1 MQKQFNKIVNMQNNQ
16 GATEFEGYSPNEM
29 ELILY
34 KPFSKNSPI
43 QLNKLTESDYK
54 SVSLLNL
61 VKYLAILLSENG
73 EIKLTKTESL
83 PVKVV
88 KDIYA
93 KGFFKDKE
101 IESGITKLS
110 KETDS
115 LSINLTKILIELSGL
130 AKRQKGCLSLTKSG
144 EKILRDDDET
154 LKLIFRTFATKFN
167 WAYYDAHEGEKVGQ
181 LGFGFTLTL
190 LGKYGKSKRLDS
202 FYSDKY
208 FRAFPAL
215 LNSFSEPYYGT
226 VEEKASYVYSI
237 RTFDRFLN
245 YFNFIEIEKNYPK
258 SETHI
263 RKTDLFDK
271 FISVCRIGSCKL
283 LNKDG
288 SL

>member
-1 MQKQFNKIVNMQNNQ
+1 MKEQFNKIVNIQNNQ
-16 GATEFEGYSPNEM
+16 GVIEFEGYSPNEM

-54 SVSLLNL
+54 SVPLLNL
-61 VKYLAILLSENG
+61 VKYLANLLSENG

-130 AKRQKGCLSLTKSG
+130 AKRRKGCLSLTKNG

-167 WAYYDAHEGEKVGQ
+167 WAYYDAFEGEKVGQ
-181 LGFGFTLTL
+181 LGFGFSLIL
-190 LGKYGKSKRLDS
+190 LGKYGKTKRLDR
-202 FYSDKY
+202 FYSEKY
-208 FRAFPAL
+208 FKAFPAL
-215 LNSFSEPYYGT
+215 LNSFSEPVLRT
-226 VEEKASYVYSI
+226 IEETASHVYSI
-237 RTFDRFLN
+237 RTFERFLN
-245 YFNFIEIEKNYPK
+245 YFNFIEIEENFPK
-258 SETHI
+258 REKHI
-263 RKTDLFDK
+263 NKTDLFDK
-271 FISVCRIGSCKL
+271 FIRCVPHRKI
-283 LNKDG
+283 
-288 SL
+288 